1 MHRQGDQEICE
12 SIDVMFISSNIEINP
27 VHIRTLPDNNISR
40 MVKLKIPNT
49 GQLRWNFASSGLFS
63 PEYTW
68 SVQTSNSLATV
79 GFNASWLEVSG
90 PNGMVFDLELTMH
103 IDEDAVPARLSFN
116 AEEENLQNHNLRF
129 SHIFFKSIEHSLKS
143 LVRFLTLAK
152 PLFH

>member
-1 MHRQGDQEICE
+1 
-12 SIDVMFISSNIEINP
+12 
-27 VHIRTLPDNNISR
+27 
-40 MVKLKIPNT
+40 MVKLEIPNT

-129 SHIFFKSIEHSLKS
+129 STHILQVYRAQSQSL
-143 LVRFLTLAK
+143 LQFLTLAK